1 MHSLKPIGLVFL
13 LGSGVITGVMLLH
26 FEQKRCRQAEGFLAL
41 LRHIRLQIDCFSL
54 PVSRILNSLPPQIRE
69 ACDIPQDVRDFPSLL
84 AQTRLLLP
92 VEACELLSA
101 FGEDLGSSYREDQ
114 LRLCDYYTSRLA
126 PYCERIRAE
135 QSRRMRLALI
145 LPIALAAALALLLI

>member
-1 MHSLKPIGLVFL
+1 MHSFKAFGLFLL
-13 LGSGVITGVMLLH
+13 LGSGVLAGVMLVR
-26 FEQKRCRQAEGFLAL
+26 FEQRRCRQAEGFLAL

-54 PVSRILNSLPPQIRE
+54 PVARILPALPVQIRE
-69 ACDIPQDVRDFPSLL
+69 ACDIPLDVYDFPTLL
-84 AQTRLLLP
+84 TQTKLLLP
-92 VEACELLSA
+92 PEMCELLTA

-114 LRLCDYYTSRLA
+114 LRLCDYYTARLT

-135 QSRRMRLALI
+135 QSRRTRLALV